1 MYINLTQQRLVSTGL
16 QMMQI
21 FLFTRKCLIGCSD
34 ITCFCRLGH
43 VLCYCYVNI
52 IVGCLNGG
60 GQVRASESV
69 ASKEL
74 LDRVEAIYS
83 AVK

>member
-1 MYINLTQQRLVSTGL
+1 MYKFDTIGTKQGTKQGTTNDNGSH
-16 QMMQI
+16 
-21 FLFTRKCLIGCSD
+21 IGCAD
-34 ITCFCRLGH
+34 ITCFCRLGRI
-43 VLCYCYVNI
+43 LCYCCVNI

-60 GQVRASESV
+60 GQVRPSESE